1 MSELGID
8 PDDRRPPSPPQSPS
22 RKRPGRLALPL
33 AAVAILLVVLLVA
46 VGAVRALH
54 LGPSFMDN
62 PPAQVPVIAPDAGPD
77 KSVPDNPGGMA
88 VPDQDK
94 IILNGD
100 SATPKVEQLLPPP
113 ETPLPPPAASSAPP
127 AVTLPLASPTPVTPA
142 ETAPPPAPPPIAS
155 SPASAPVTLVPPSPA
170 PQAPPAPVIA
180 TPAPVAP
187 PSAAATANPH
197 PPGKGYFLQLA
208 SVRSTEEAQANWSR
222 LKAAQ
227 PDLLGKLPANAVR
240 VDLGERG
247 IYYRI
252 MAGPIAEEG
261 SATRLCNSLK
271 QRHVAC
277 ILVRP

>member
-22 RKRPGRLALPL
+22 RKRLGRLALPL
-33 AAVAILLVVLLVA
+33 AAAAILLVA
-46 VGAVRALH
+46 VGAARALH

-113 ETPLPPPAASSAPP
+113 ETPLPPPVVAAP
-127 AVTLPLASPTPVTPA
+127 AT
-142 ETAPPPAPPPIAS
+142 
-155 SPASAPVTLVPPSPA
+155 
-170 PQAPPAPVIA
+170 
-180 TPAPVAP
+180 PVAP
-187 PSAAATANPH
+187 PIAAPSGAAPVVLVPPAPTPPLAPPPPVVAAPTSVPVTPPPSAHAPAAPPAATANPH

-252 MAGPIAEEG
+252 MVGPIAEEG